1 MTLRSSTIAYIAGGV
16 VLAMLTLA
24 FASKPLYDTFCRVT
38 GFGGTTRIATEA
50 PDRVLEREIEV
61 RFDANV
67 SDAPLLFRPLKTSHS
82 LPLGA
87 HGLASYEVTNTSTQ
101 DISVMAGYNVTP
113 HTAGRYFNKLECFC
127 FQERIIKAGET
138 KTLPVVFFVSPEM
151 AEERLMDSVT
161 TITLSYT
168 FYQTDDF
175 KGATKS
181 AALTPAVAQP

>member
-1 MTLRSSTIAYIAGGV
+1 MKSSTIAFIAAGV
-16 VLAMLTLA
+16 VLLMLGLA

-38 GFGGTTRIATEA
+38 GFGGTTRIATAA
-50 PDRVLEREIEV
+50 PSQVLDREIEV

-67 SDAPLLFRPLKTSHS
+67 SDAPLLFRPLKTSHR

-87 HGLASYEVTNTSTQ
+87 HGLASYEVTNTSGN

-127 FQERIIKAGET
+127 FEERIIKAGET
-138 KTLPVVFFVSPEM
+138 KTLPVVFFVAPEM
-151 AEERLMDSVT
+151 AEESLMDSVT

-168 FYQTDDF
+168 FYQTENF
-175 KGATKS
+175 EGAAKT
-181 AALTPAVAQP
+181 AALNPGLALSQ